1 MSGQEG
7 LSKIDNK
14 LADLER
20 VLDEFEKGLG
30 LSIEQNPD
38 ISYALNLKREQLS
51 KLSPEECG
59 ELAYVLAQQSTSLQ
73 KEINKYSQR
82 GSWANTNI
90 DSMICSH
97 IDNYGGRFTT
107 YDNRIMLAIKDNEY
121 TMKLYEVLVQSQ
133 IIIDRLSYLPAKISY
148 MSRTL
153 IELQQTKRRS

>member
-38 ISYALNLKREQLS
+38 ISYALNLNREQLS

-59 ELAYVLAQQSTSLQ
+59 ELAYVLAQ
-73 KEINKYSQR
+73 
-82 GSWANTNI
+82 
-90 DSMICSH
+90 
-97 IDNYGGRFTT
+97 
-107 YDNRIMLAIKDNEY
+107 
-121 TMKLYEVLVQSQ
+121 
-133 IIIDRLSYLPAKISY
+133 
-148 MSRTL
+148 
-153 IELQQTKRRS
+153 

>member
-82 GSWANTNI
+82 VSWANTNI

-107 YDNRIMLAIKDNEY
+107 YDNRRMLAIKDNEY

-133 IIIDRLSYLPAKISY
+133 RIIDRLSYLPAKISY